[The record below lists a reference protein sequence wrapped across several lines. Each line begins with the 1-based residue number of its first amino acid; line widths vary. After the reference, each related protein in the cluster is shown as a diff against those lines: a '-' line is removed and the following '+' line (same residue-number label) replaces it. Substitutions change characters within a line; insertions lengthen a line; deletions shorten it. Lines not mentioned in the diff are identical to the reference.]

1 MHPQDPGVARRRAAC
16 YDVRMNALIL
26 LLLTLPCVTA
36 HASDDAPR
44 RSTVQIN
51 FVSREPDWSQPWVFA
66 HQQSGSGSGVVIEG
80 RRILTN
86 AHVVA
91 DATYL
96 TVRKAGDAKK
106 YVAHVQYVAHDGE
119 TALLTVDD
127 ASFFDGAVAAQFAEL
142 PSPGDKLVVYGFPT
156 GGTELSTTEGV
167 VSRVGAV
174 TYSHSSRRLLAIQT
188 DAAINP
194 GNSGGPVFKDGK
206 VVGIAF
212 QHLVSPG
219 AENIGYIVPVPI
231 IRRFLAD
238 VKDGSY
244 HGIPALGVNWQE
256 TENPALRRA
265 YGLGDDEAGVLIT
278 RIQYESTAWE
288 TLAVGDVLLKLDGVA
303 IAQNGTVPL
312 RRDERVDLG
321 DLIARRQIGET
332 LNADVVRGGKL
343 LTLKLKL
350 KKLVELVPGP
360 RHDMVPSYFIL
371 GGFVF
376 MPLSED
382 FFRAHGGG
390 TYRLRS
396 LAADDVATPAQTQ
409 VVVLSQVLADEVN
422 RGYHGWSL
430 MAVEKLNGRPVGDMK
445 ALIAAAASPVDGRQ
459 VIEFDN
465 GTRAVLD
472 AAAAV
477 KALPV
482 ILKRYGATK
491 DRSIDLN

>member
-1 MHPQDPGVARRRAAC
+1 MKVFLP
-16 YDVRMNALIL
+16 L
-26 LLLTLPCVTA
+26 LLLLLRAPA
-36 HASDDAPR
+36 RAADDAPR
-44 RSTVQIN
+44 RSTVQIS
-51 FVSREPDWSQPWVFA
+51 FVSREPDWSQPWQFA
-66 HQQSGSGSGVVIEG
+66 HQQSGSGSGVVISG

-106 YVAHVQYVAHDGE
+106 YPAHVLFVAHDGE

-127 ASFFDGAVAAQFAEL
+127 PSFFDGTLPAEFGDL
-142 PSPGDKLVVYGFPT
+142 PSPRDKLVVYGFPT

-174 TYSHSSRRLLAIQT
+174 TYSHSNRRLLAIQT

-206 VVGIAF
+206 VIGIAF

-219 AENIGYIVPVPI
+219 AENIGYVVPI
-231 IRRFLAD
+231 PIIQRFLAD

-256 TENPALRRA
+256 TENPALRRSL
-265 YGLGDDEAGVLIT
+265 GLREDGEGVMVT
-278 RIQYESTAWE
+278 RVQYASSAWDV
-288 TLAVGDVLLKLDGVA
+288 LKPGDVLVKLDGVS
-303 IAQNGTVPL
+303 ISQNGTVPL

-321 DLIARRQIGET
+321 DLIARRQIGEE
-332 LNADVVRGGKL
+332 LDAAVVRAGKPL
-343 LTLKLKL
+343 SLKLKL

-360 RHDMVPSYFIL
+360 QHDVVPTYYIL

-390 TYRLRS
+390 TYRLRAYAS
-396 LAADDVATPAQTQ
+396 DDVATPDRTQ

-422 RGYHGWSL
+422 RGYHGWGL
-430 MAVEKLNGRPVGDMK
+430 MSVEKLNGRPIGDMK
-445 ALIAAAASPVDGRQ
+445 SFVAAASAPVDGRQ
-459 VIEFDN
+459 VVEFDN

-472 AAAAV
+472 AAAAA
-477 KALPV
+477 KTLPV
-482 ILKRYGATK
+482 ILARYGAAK
-491 DRSIDLN
+491 DRSPDLR

>member
-1 MHPQDPGVARRRAAC
+1 MKVLLALLPALLCVPARAA
-16 YDVRMNALIL
+16 
-26 LLLTLPCVTA
+26 
-36 HASDDAPR
+36 DDAPR
-44 RSTVQIN
+44 RATVQIS
-51 FVSREPDWSQPWVFA
+51 FVSREPDWSQPWQFG
-66 HQQSGSGSGVVIEG
+66 HQQSGSGSGVVIAG

-86 AHVVA
+86 AHVAA

-106 YVAHVQYVAHDGE
+106 YPAHVLFVAHDGE

-127 ASFFDGAVAAQFAEL
+127 PSFFDGTAPAEFGDL
-142 PSPGDKLVVYGFPT
+142 PSPRDKLVVYGFPT

-174 TYSHSSRRLLAIQT
+174 TYSHSGRRLLAIQT

-219 AENIGYIVPVPI
+219 AENIGYVVPVPLI
-231 IRRFLAD
+231 QRFLSD

-256 TENPALRRA
+256 TENQALRRA
-265 YGLGDDEAGVLIT
+265 LGLSEDGAGVLIT
-278 RIQYESTAWE
+278 RIQYGSSAWG
-288 TLAVGDVLLKLDGVA
+288 VFQPGDVLVKLDGVA

-321 DLIARRQIGET
+321 DLVARRQIGEA
-332 LNADVVRGGKL
+332 LDAVVVRGGKPATL
-343 LTLKLKL
+343 KLTLKR
-350 KKLVELVPGP
+350 LVELVPGP
-360 RHDMVPSYFIL
+360 RHDVVPSYFIL

-396 LAADDVATPAQTQ
+396 LATDDVATPERAQ

-422 RGYHGWSL
+422 RGYHGWGL
-430 MAVEKLNGRPVGDMK
+430 MAVEKLNGRPVGDLK
-445 ALIAAAASPVDGRQ
+445 AFVAAAASPVDGRQ

-472 AAAAV
+472 ADAAA
-477 KALPV
+477 KALPA
-482 ILKRYGATK
+482 ILARYGAAK
-491 DRSIDLN
+491 DRSPDLN

>member
-1 MHPQDPGVARRRAAC
+1 MTTF
-16 YDVRMNALIL
+16 L
-26 LLLTLPCVTA
+26 LLLLCLPA
-36 HASDDAPR
+36 NAAEPGAAAAR
-44 RSTVQIN
+44 RATVQIS
-51 FVSREPDWSQPWVFA
+51 FVSREPDWSQPWQFA
-66 HQQSGSGSGVVIEG
+66 HQQSGSGSGVIIDG
-80 RRILTN
+80 KRILTN

-106 YVAHVQYVAHDGE
+106 YPAHVLYVAHDGE

-127 ASFFDGAVAAQFAEL
+127 PSFFDGTAPAEFADL
-142 PSPGDKLVVYGFPT
+142 PLPGDKLVVYGFPT

-174 TYSHSSRRLLAIQT
+174 TYSHSGRRLLAIQT
-188 DAAINP
+188 DAAINA
-194 GNSGGPVFKDGK
+194 GNSGGPVFQAGK

-219 AENIGYIVPVPI
+219 AENIGYIVPMPM
-231 IRRFLAD
+231 IRRFLSD

-244 HGIPALGVNWQE
+244 HGIPALGVNWE
-256 TENPALRRA
+256 EAENPALRRSL
-265 YGLGDDEAGVLIT
+265 GLKDDGAGVLIT
-278 RIQYESTAWE
+278 RIQFGSSAW
-288 TLAVGDVLLKLDGVA
+288 DVLQPLDVLVSLGGVP

-321 DLIARRQIGET
+321 DLIARRQIGEH
-332 LNADVVRGGKL
+332 LEAGIVRGGK
-343 LTLKLKL
+343 TMTVNMTL

-360 RHDMVPSYFIL
+360 RHDTVPSYFIL

-376 MPLSED
+376 MPLSDD

-390 TYRLRS
+390 TYKLRS
-396 LAADDVATPAQTQ
+396 LAGDDVATAERPQ

-422 RGYHGWSL
+422 RGYHGWGL
-430 MAVEKLNGRPVGDMK
+430 MAVEKLNGRPIGGMQ
-445 ALIAAAASPVDGRQ
+445 ALVAAASASVDGRQ

-472 AAAAV
+472 DAAAA
-477 KALPV
+477 KALPA
-482 ILKRYGATK
+482 IMARYGAVK
-491 DRSIDLN
+491 DRSADLR

>member
-1 MHPQDPGVARRRAAC
+1 
-16 YDVRMNALIL
+16 MNALLIL
-26 LLLTLPCVTA
+26 LLSLASVPA
-36 HASDDAPR
+36 RASDAGPR
-44 RSTVQIN
+44 HATVQIN
-51 FVSREPDWSQPWVFA
+51 FVSREPDWSLPWQFA
-66 HQQSGSGSGVVIEG
+66 HQQSGSGSGVIIAG
-80 RRILTN
+80 HRILTN
-86 AHVVA
+86 AHIVA
-91 DATYL
+91 DAMYL
-96 TVRKAGDAKK
+96 TVRKAGDARN
-106 YVAHVQYVAHDGE
+106 YAAHVQFVAHDGE

-127 ASFFDGAVAAQFAEL
+127 PAFFKGAAPAEFGDL

-156 GGTELSTTEGV
+156 GGSELSTTEGV

-231 IRRFLAD
+231 IRRFLDD

-256 TENPALRRA
+256 TENPALRTSL
-265 YGLGDDEAGVLIT
+265 GLADDETGVLVT
-278 RIQYESTAWE
+278 RIQFGSSAWGVLRE
-288 TLAVGDVLLKLDGVA
+288 GDVLVKLDGVP

-321 DLIARRQIGET
+321 DLVARRQIGET
-332 LNADVVRGGKL
+332 LDAVVVRGGKP
-343 LTLKLKL
+343 LTLKITL

-360 RHDMVPSYFIL
+360 QHDVLPSYFIM

-396 LAADDVATPAQTQ
+396 LASDDVATPERTQ
-409 VVVLSQVLADEVN
+409 VVVLSQVLADDVN
-422 RGYHGWSL
+422 RGYHGWGL
-430 MAVEKLNGRPVGDMK
+430 MAVEKLNGRPIGDMK
-445 ALIAAAASPVDGRQ
+445 ALVEAAAHPVDGRQ
-459 VIEFDN
+459 VIDFDN

-472 AAAAV
+472 AAAAA
-477 KALPV
+477 KALPA
-482 ILKRYGATK
+482 ILARYGAAK
-491 DRSIDLN
+491 DRSVDLN

>member
-1 MHPQDPGVARRRAAC
+1 MKALLAFLLVASAVSPARAE
-16 YDVRMNALIL
+16 VE
-26 LLLTLPCVTA
+26 
-36 HASDDAPR
+36 DAPR
-44 RSTVQIN
+44 RATVQIS
-51 FVSREPDWSQPWVFA
+51 FVSREPDWSQPWQFA
-66 HQQSGSGSGVVIEG
+66 HQQSGTGSGVIIEG
-80 RRILTN
+80 HRILTN

-96 TVRKAGDAKK
+96 TVRKAGDSKK
-106 YVAHVQYVAHDGE
+106 YPAHVLHVAHDGE

-127 ASFFDGAVAAQFAEL
+127 ASFFDGTRPAPFGEL
-142 PSPGDKLVVYGFPT
+142 PSPRDKLVVYGFPT

-206 VVGIAF
+206 VIGIAF

-219 AENIGYIVPVPI
+219 SENIGYVVPI
-231 IRRFLAD
+231 PIIKRFLAD

-265 YGLGDDEAGVLIT
+265 LGLRDDGLGVMIT
-278 RIQYESTAWE
+278 RIQYGSTAWDQ
-288 TLAVGDVLLKLDGVA
+288 LAPGDVLVKLDGVE
-303 IAQNGTVPL
+303 ISENGTVPL

-321 DLIARRQIGET
+321 DLIARRQIGEE
-332 LNADVVRGGKL
+332 LDAVVVRAGEKR
-343 LTLKLKL
+343 TLKLRL

-360 RHDMVPSYFIL
+360 QHDVVPSYFIL

-396 LAADDVATPAQTQ
+396 LAADDVATPERTQ

-422 RGYHGWSL
+422 RGYHGWGL
-430 MAVEKLNGRPVGDMK
+430 MGVEKLNGRAIGDLK
-445 ALIAAAASPVDGRQ
+445 SFVAAAAAPVDGRQ
-459 VIEFDN
+459 IIEFDN

-472 AAAAV
+472 AAASA
-477 KALPV
+477 KAMPS
-482 ILKRYGATK
+482 ILARYGAVN
-491 DRSIDLN
+491 DRSADLK